1 MTTAPTLS
9 LVALSVGTRGA
20 CEHMAQSEADAMA
33 ASSSSY
39 SSNAASSLLARYELS
54 WSALAT
60 GNAER
65 VRATEPHKV
74 RVARW

>member
-1 MTTAPTLS
+1 
-9 LVALSVGTRGA
+9 
-20 CEHMAQSEADAMA
+20 MAQSEADAMA